1 MREGTKMAAQN
12 GRTVPEVLQ
21 DIVGNIQE
29 IIRSELRLAKAEV
42 KQEAA
47 KAKSPVIMSV
57 AGGALGLYAL
67 GFLLLT
73 AMLAMATVMTMWM
86 AALIIGAVLAVVS
99 LALIGAAKARFKHV
113 NAVPERTIESI
124 KENVQWTKDQSR

>member
-1 MREGTKMAAQN
+1 MAVQN

-29 IIRSELRLAKAEV
+29 IIRSEFRLAKAEV

-57 AGGALGLYAL
+57 MGGALGLYAF
-67 GFLLLT
+67 GFLLVT
-73 AMLAMATVMTMWM
+73 AMLALATVVTMWM
-86 AALIIGAVLAVVS
+86 AALIVGAVLAVGAM
-99 LALIGAAKARFKHV
+99 ALLGAAKARFKHV

>member
-1 MREGTKMAAQN
+1 MAAQN

-29 IIRSELRLAKAEV
+29 IIRSELRLAKVEV

-47 KAKSPVIMSV
+47 KAKSPVIMS
-57 AGGALGLYAL
+57 AMGGALGLYAL

-86 AALIIGAVLAVVS
+86 AALIIGAVLAVAS
-99 LALIGAAKARFKHV
+99 MALIGAATARFKHV

>member
-1 MREGTKMAAQN
+1 MREGTKMAVQN

-29 IIRSELRLAKAEV
+29 IIRSEFRLAKAEV

-47 KAKSPVIMSV
+47 KAKSPVILSV
-57 AGGALGLYAL
+57 MGGALGLYAF

-86 AALIIGAVLAVVS
+86 AALIIGAVLAVAS
-99 LALIGAAKARFKHV
+99 MALIGAAKARLKHV
-113 NAVPERTIESI
+113 NPVPERTIESI

>member
-1 MREGTKMAAQN
+1 MAVQN

-29 IIRSELRLAKAEV
+29 IIRSEFRLAKAEV
-42 KQEAA
+42 KQEAV
-47 KAKSPVIMSV
+47 KAKSPVILSV
-57 AGGALGLYAL
+57 MGGALGLYAF

-86 AALIIGAVLAVVS
+86 AALIIGAVLAVAS
-99 LALIGAAKARFKHV
+99 MALIGAAKARLKHV
-113 NAVPERTIESI
+113 NPVPERTIESI

>member
-57 AGGALGLYAL
+57 MGGALGFYAF

-73 AMLAMATVMTMWM
+73 AMLAMATVMAMWM
-86 AALIIGAVLAVVS
+86 AALIIGGVLAIVS
-99 LALIGAAKARFKHV
+99 LALIGAAKSRFKHV

>member
-1 MREGTKMAAQN
+1 MAVQN

-29 IIRSELRLAKAEV
+29 IIRSEFRLAKAEV

-47 KAKSPVIMSV
+47 KAQSPVIMSV
-57 AGGALGLYAL
+57 MGGALGLYAL

-86 AALIIGAVLAVVS
+86 AALIIGAVLAVAS
-99 LALIGAAKARFKHV
+99 MALIGAAKARLKHV

>member
-1 MREGTKMAAQN
+1 MAVQN

-29 IIRSELRLAKAEV
+29 IIRSEFRLAKAEV

-47 KAKSPVIMSV
+47 KAKSPVIMSIM
-57 AGGALGLYAL
+57 GGALGLYAF
-67 GFLLLT
+67 GFLLVT
-73 AMLAMATVMTMWM
+73 AMLGMATVMSMWM

-99 LALIGAAKARFKHV
+99 AALLSAGMARLKRV

>member
-1 MREGTKMAAQN
+1 MAVQN

-29 IIRSELRLAKAEV
+29 IIRSEFQLAKAEV
-42 KQEAA
+42 KQEVA
-47 KAKSPVIMSV
+47 KAKSPLLMSV
-57 AGGALGLYAL
+57 MGGALGLYAL

-73 AMLAMATVMTMWM
+73 GMLAMATVMAMWM
-86 AALIIGAVLAVVS
+86 AALIIGAVLAVASV
-99 LALIGAAKARFKHV
+99 ALLSAGSARLKHV
-113 NAVPERTIESI
+113 HAVPERTIESI

>member
-1 MREGTKMAAQN
+1 MREGTKAAQN

-29 IIRSELRLAKAEV
+29 IIRSEFRLAKAEI

-47 KAKSPVIMSV
+47 KAKSPVIMSIM
-57 AGGALGLYAL
+57 GGALGLYAF

-86 AALIIGAVLAVVS
+86 AALMIGAVLAVAS
-99 LALIGAAKARFKHV
+99 IALIGAGKARLKHV
-113 NAVPERTIESI
+113 HAVPERTIESI

>member
-1 MREGTKMAAQN
+1 MAAQN
-12 GRTVPEVLQ
+12 GGRTVPEVLQ

-29 IIRSELRLAKAEV
+29 IIRSEFRLAKAEV

-47 KAKSPVIMSV
+47 KAKSPVIMSIM
-57 AGGALGLYAL
+57 GGALGLYAF
-67 GFLLLT
+67 GFLLVA
-73 AMLAMATVMTMWM
+73 AMAAMATVMTMWM

-99 LALIGAAKARFKHV
+99 MALIGAAKGRFKHV

>member
-42 KQEAA
+42 KLEAA

>member
-1 MREGTKMAAQN
+1 MAVQN

-29 IIRSELRLAKAEV
+29 IIRSEFRLAKVEV

-47 KAKSPVIMSV
+47 KAKSPVIMS
-57 AGGALGLYAL
+57 AMGGALGLYAL

-86 AALIIGAVLAVVS
+86 AALIIGAVLAIAS
-99 LALIGAAKARFKHV
+99 MALIGAASARFKHV
-113 NAVPERTIESI
+113 NAVP
-124 KENVQWTKDQSR
+124 

>member
-1 MREGTKMAAQN
+1 MAVQH

-29 IIRSELRLAKAEV
+29 IIRSEFRLAKAEV

-57 AGGALGLYAL
+57 MGGALGLYAL

-73 AMLAMATVMTMWM
+73 AMLAMATIMTMWM
-86 AALIIGAVLAVVS
+86 AALIIGGVLAVAS
-99 LALIGAAKARFKHV
+99 MALIGAAKARLKYV
-113 NAVPERTIESI
+113 NAVPERTMESI

>member
-1 MREGTKMAAQN
+1 MAVQN

-29 IIRSELRLAKAEV
+29 IIRSELRLAKVEV
-42 KQEAA
+42 RHEAA
-47 KAKSPVIMSV
+47 KAKSPVIMS
-57 AGGALGLYAL
+57 AMGGALGLYAL

-86 AALIIGAVLAVVS
+86 AALIIGAVLAVAS
-99 LALIGAAKARFKHV
+99 MGLIGAAKARFKHV

-124 KENVQWTKDQSR
+124 KENVQWTKEQSR

>member
-1 MREGTKMAAQN
+1 MREGTKMAVQN

-29 IIRSELRLAKAEV
+29 IIRSEFRLAKAEV
-42 KQEAA
+42 KQEAT

-57 AGGALGLYAL
+57 MGGALGLYAF

-86 AALIIGAVLAVVS
+86 AALIIGAVLAVASV
-99 LALIGAAKARFKHV
+99 ALVGAAKARFKYV
-113 NAVPERTIESI
+113 NPVPERTIESI

>member
-1 MREGTKMAAQN
+1 MREGTKMAVQN

-29 IIRSELRLAKAEV
+29 IIRSEFRLAKVEV
-42 KQEAA
+42 KLEAA
-47 KAKSPVIMSV
+47 KAKSPVIMSMM
-57 AGGALGLYAL
+57 GGALGLYAF

-86 AALIIGAVLAVVS
+86 AALIIGGVLAVAS
-99 LALIGAAKARFKHV
+99 LALIGAAKSRFKHV

-124 KENVQWTKDQSR
+124 KENVQWTKDQ